1 MRMGNI
7 GTMAV
12 LAAAMLLGAC
22 GKSEEAGN
30 AEAKAAFI
38 AECTAAGVG
47 ETDGEVTS
55 ADMNAY
61 CGCMA
66 DSTLAMQ
73 AHLAGGTVPDEA
85 EMKKMQ
91 EESIACMKHLE

>member
-1 MRMGNI
+1 MRMGKF

-12 LAAAMLLGAC
+12 LAAALLLGAC

-38 AECTAAGVG
+38 AECTAAGTG
-47 ETDGEVTS
+47 EAGGEVS
-55 ADMNAY
+55 AADMNAY

-73 AHLAGGTVPDEA
+73 AHLAEGTVPDDA
-85 EMKKMQ
+85 EIKKMQ

>member
-22 GKSEEAGN
+22 GKSEEATQD
-30 AEAKAAFI
+30 EAKAAFI
-38 AECTAAGVG
+38 AQCTAAGTG
-47 ETDGEVTS
+47 EAEVS
-55 ADMNAY
+55 AEKMNAY

-66 DSTLAMQ
+66 ESTLAMQ
-73 AHLAGGTVPDEA
+73 NHLAEGTVPDDA
-85 EMKKMQ
+85 EIKKMQ